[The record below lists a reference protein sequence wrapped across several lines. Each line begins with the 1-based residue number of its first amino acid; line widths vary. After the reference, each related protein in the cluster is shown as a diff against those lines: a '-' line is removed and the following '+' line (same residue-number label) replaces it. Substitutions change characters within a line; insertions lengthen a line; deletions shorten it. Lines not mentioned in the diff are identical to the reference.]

1 MQGLL
6 NLFDIYGE
14 RFLVVGLS
22 LLSLTFVTLMFL
34 WGYNRRRFM
43 NYKHHIPA
51 RVMQGYLDSII
62 QNSSALKSSLL
73 RGGGSETV
81 PLIQGAFP
89 GDGLARAG
97 DGGASTADLAQKNAE
112 IASLKSQMTEK
123 ESMITDLEEKMGDLL
138 GKLREAEDNA
148 GKFKT
153 EADAF
158 SNHAKAGGDEAT
170 LLQLS
175 EITKERDLLKEKLKE
190 YEFIESDLA
199 EIPKLQR
206 TVETF
211 KATLKQ
217 MGVDPDEVLTNKS
230 VPGTAKVTKEATA
243 APAPAAA
250 PVATQN
256 TATPDVAA
264 ALASIE
270 SAEKIP
276 EAKTQPAPETT
287 AAPAATASAPVEG
300 KKADDDLLSQ
310 FEKMLG

>member
-1 MQGLL
+1 MQGLI
-6 NLFDIYGE
+6 NLFDVYGE
-14 RFLVVGLS
+14 RFIVVGIS

-34 WGYNRRRFM
+34 WGYNRRRFQ

-73 RGGGSETV
+73 RGGGSEAV
-81 PLIQGAFP
+81 PTIPIGIPLE
-89 GDGLARAG
+89 
-97 DGGASTADLAQKNAE
+97 GASIGGSGSSSSADFAQKNAE
-112 IASLKSQMTEK
+112 IASLKSQLTEK
-123 ESMITDLEEKMGDLL
+123 ESMVSDLEEKMADLL
-138 GKLREAEDNA
+138 GKLREAEENA

-158 SNHAKAGGDEAT
+158 SNHAKVGGDEAT

-175 EITKERDLLKEKLKE
+175 EVTKERDLLKEKLKE

-206 TVETF
+206 MVETF

-217 MGVDPDEVLTNKS
+217 LGVDPDEALTNKS
-230 VPGTAKVTKEATA
+230 VQAKPKETKEATA
-243 APAPAAA
+243 VAA
-250 PVATQN
+250 PSQPTKGETN
-256 TATPDVAA
+256 SATPDVAA

-270 SAEKIP
+270 NAEKIP
-276 EAKTQPAPETT
+276 SS
-287 AAPAATASAPVEG
+287 ASASTEG
-300 KKADDDLLSQ
+300 KKGDDDLLQQ